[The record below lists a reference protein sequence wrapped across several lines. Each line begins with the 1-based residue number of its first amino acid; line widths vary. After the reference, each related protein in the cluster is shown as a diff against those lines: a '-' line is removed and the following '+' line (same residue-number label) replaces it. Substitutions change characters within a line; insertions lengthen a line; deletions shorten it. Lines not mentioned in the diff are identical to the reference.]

1 MEGGH
6 MQREDFNM
14 SLCNSNGTFV
24 KLEEIN
30 KMISDGVLN
39 VNEEKLLRY
48 KFDSSVIYT
57 GDRDEAFNLWR
68 QYL

>member
-1 MEGGH
+1 

-57 GDRDEAFNLWR
+57 GDRDDAFNLWR